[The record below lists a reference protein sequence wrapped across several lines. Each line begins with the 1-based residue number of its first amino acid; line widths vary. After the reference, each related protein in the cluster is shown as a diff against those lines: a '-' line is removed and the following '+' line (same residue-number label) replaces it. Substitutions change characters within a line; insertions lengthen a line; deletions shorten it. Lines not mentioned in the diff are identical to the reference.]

1 MKSNEPKHPKI
12 STALVIIGLTAL
24 ATLNSC
30 SKATSGCYAYQSIEI
45 DNETTD

>member
-1 MKSNEPKHPKI
+1 MKSKEPKHPKL
-12 STALVIIGLTAL
+12 STALVIIGLATL

-30 SKATSGCYAYQSIEI
+30 HKNINKCSAYQSIEI